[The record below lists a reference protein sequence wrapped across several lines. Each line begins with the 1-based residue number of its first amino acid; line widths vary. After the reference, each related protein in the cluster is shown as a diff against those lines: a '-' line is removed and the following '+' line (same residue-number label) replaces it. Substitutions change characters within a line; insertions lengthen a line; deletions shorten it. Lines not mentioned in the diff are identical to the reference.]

1 MEGYKCRQLYL
12 ICQARIDVSFK
23 ADLLDYQILFV
34 EPSLGS
40 QRGFLELVISRKQNY
55 CLQSLLGEGMA
66 SMPEVVAA
74 PGILVDLLRC
84 TMVGIEVAC
93 SYFHLLH
100 DLREEMMAAGCCC
113 DFHFLEYLMVKLEL
127 DYTLELSLVQG
138 YHP

>member
-1 MEGYKCRQLYL
+1 
-12 ICQARIDVSFK
+12 
-23 ADLLDYQILFV
+23 
-34 EPSLGS
+34 
-40 QRGFLELVISRKQNY
+40 
-55 CLQSLLGEGMA
+55 
-66 SMPEVVAA
+66 
-74 PGILVDLLRC
+74 
-84 TMVGIEVAC
+84 MVGIEVAC